1 MYPENME
8 KFCFYNDSLL
18 DVELSLSFLNDTIE
32 TTFMMDQ
39 TSMKLSVGERKVSQ
53 AIKYPIKLIN

>member
-18 DVELSLSFLNDTIE
+18 DVEMSLSFLNDTIE

-39 TSMKLSVGERKVSQ
+39 TSMKLSVGERKVSKQ
-53 AIKYPIKLIN
+53 

>member
-18 DVELSLSFLNDTIE
+18 DVEMSLCFLNDTLE

-39 TSMKLSVGERKVSQ
+39 TSINLAAGERKVSHPRNQ
-53 AIKYPIKLIN
+53 FLSKLH